1 MYSIASWTVNPA
13 HEMRNELNSSK
24 GKGKRYNLITLIRKL
39 VSIQRSTLPFPVR
52 TQFRVPDLLKKAAE
66 QFAAVLDSQFLIHMR
81 AVRFHRVFADDQG
94 RCNLPVAFAAQE
106 ECTHLPLLPGERA
119 GSWDL

>member
-1 MYSIASWTVNPA
+1 MYSISSWTVNPA

-66 QFAAVLDSQFLIHMR
+66 QFAAVLDSEIGPFTTAGIYHLYCSIHVGM
-81 AVRFHRVFADDQG
+81 
-94 RCNLPVAFAAQE
+94 NLTIVVQ
-106 ECTHLPLLPGERA
+106 
-119 GSWDL
+119 